1 MNIETIILTVI
12 LGVVVLGG
20 IVTIIVAIIRGDM
33 KKFIEEKMIEAEQL
47 ELSGEKKLAYVLEAV
62 KEKYKIAELLLN
74 AEKFIKH
81 IIDLSKQ
88 INAK

>member
-74 AEKFIKH
+74 TEKFIKH